1 MIALVRTVDGTFAV
15 DLEADDVMPWDGP
28 TSQPEEV
35 VLNLPRLVAAAA
47 TGATV
52 MAVVDAKPPL
62 LVSHDAGSTWR
73 AAGHGLPP
81 GRAVALAE
89 ANPDVALYAA
99 RNRLYLSRDGG
110 RFWAALTIELP
121 EIESI
126 ELRSSHTMTS

>member
-15 DLEADDVMPWDGP
+15 DLDEDEVVPWAGSP
-28 TSQPEEV
+28 VSTEEL

-47 TGATV
+47 VGATV
-52 MAVVDAKPPL
+52 VALVDAKPPL

-73 AAGHGLPP
+73 ASGHGLPP

-89 ANPDVALYAA
+89 TNPDVVVYAA
-99 RNRLYLSRDGG
+99 RNRLYLSNDGG
-110 RFWAALTIELP
+110 RFWASLTVELP

-126 ELRSSHTMTS
+126 ELREA